1 MLKKRDIKNRER
13 RFITDKHRVILKPC
27 IHIFT
32 STRNDVGVRPQGTVH
47 QQSCDNSS
55 TAEG

>member
-1 MLKKRDIKNRER
+1 MFMLKKRDIKNRER

-32 STRNDVGVRPQGTVH
+32 STRNDVGVRPQGLWKTTV
-47 QQSCDNSS
+47 QL
-55 TAEG
+55 